1 MEKTTAPG
9 MGLMMCLAVLALIV
23 TVACSKA
30 DGTGEATAPQPVET
44 GRTATVTADRNE
56 LVLND
61 TVYPL
66 QSNAYLPPSNRYSLM
81 GFCPEGEALY
91 LFTAEVLPAFIGKS
105 FDLTDAA
112 PDGSY
117 EFAVS
122 GVGVPDFS
130 LSNVGGVFYGALRDD
145 VHDGSTVFA
154 SGTVSATLDRGA
166 LEYKV
171 DGVLIDGTTVSI
183 YFYVPEDEIDRS
195 GYCGESHESGL

>member
-1 MEKTTAPG
+1 M
-9 MGLMMCLAVLALIV
+9 
-23 TVACSKA
+23 
-30 DGTGEATAPQPVET
+30 
-44 GRTATVTADRNE
+44 
-56 LVLND
+56 
-61 TVYPL
+61 
-66 QSNAYLPPSNRYSLM
+66 
-81 GFCPEGEALY
+81 
-91 LFTAEVLPAFIGKS
+91 LPAFIGKS

-122 GVGVPDFS
+122 GIGVPDFS
-130 LSNVGGVFYGALRDD
+130 LSNVGGVFYGALRGEA
-145 VHDGSTVFA
+145 HDGSTVFA